1 MGVFPLHGDGADFL
15 DGDKVASLIGVE
27 ANPLDTDADMDF
39 LDGEQV
45 AFAGQDLLG
54 DLESSFVG
62 LGDTMLCCTFSEMTG
77 LFSCP
82 QIDTSAWLVSRC
94 TKGVFGVPS
103 CDFDVRLFTGDSTL
117 R

>member
-1 MGVFPLHGDGADFL
+1 
-15 DGDKVASLIGVE
+15 
-27 ANPLDTDADMDF
+27 
-39 LDGEQV
+39 
-45 AFAGQDLLG
+45 
-54 DLESSFVG
+54 
-62 LGDTMLCCTFSEMTG
+62 MLCCTFSEMTG

-82 QIDTSAWLVSRC
+82 RIDTSAWLVSRC